1 MHNLMEDG
9 RSSEENLVSETEL
22 GKSLGCMAEERH
34 ELDKFQVIVR
44 Q

>member
-1 MHNLMEDG
+1 MEDG
-9 RSSEENLVSETEL
+9 RSYEENLVSEIEL

-34 ELDKFQVIVR
+34 ELDKFQVIVK